1 MHLGIYI
8 FSSKKSILKTQLFE
22 KGIKGKYLSYF
33 PPKTTYA
40 SDWLTSLVS
49 QSEASFLAGNS
60 FYIFPPCPFQKTV
73 LYLKKISST
82 TMVVLQYV
90 IYLSHHY
97 TEILILPYQ
106 PSLSNFVLSSWGL
119 TCLRGGNMGD
129 QQVQSINLYIL
140 IVTSFKI
147 LEKNFSVILWPNSP
161 ASNGWNIHFKMC
173 ST

>member
-1 MHLGIYI
+1 MGLPVKIIYI

-22 KGIKGKYLSYF
+22 KGIEGKYLNYF

-82 TMVVLQYV
+82 YYHGSTIVCNIFIPPLYWN
-90 IYLSHHY
+90 SY
-97 TEILILPYQ
+97 TAIPTFPLKLRAFFGGVDMPQRGKYGGST
-106 PSLSNFVLSSWGL
+106 SLVNKS
-119 TCLRGGNMGD
+119 
-129 QQVQSINLYIL
+129 LYIDC
-140 IVTSFKI
+140 
-147 LEKNFSVILWPNSP
+147 
-161 ASNGWNIHFKMC
+161 HFF
-173 ST
+173 